1 MTEPARF
8 DVAKVDAAH
17 ATGLVAFFDRLEIP
31 CYCRYWHF
39 AGTSNAWLDRSR
51 HAPETNRSELVH
63 ALDTGSPEAAGVVA
77 FDVST
82 NDVVGWMKLAPA
94 ASVPKLYDQ
103 RLYRGLPCFSGDR
116 DGVLAVGCFLVDP
129 AVRRTGLSD
138 ALVQGGVRIAKE
150 AGARAI
156 EAFPR
161 RAEGLRDE
169 EKWTGPFSAFQR
181 AGFAVVHDFGPY
193 PVVRLAL

>member
-1 MTEPARF
+1 MTEPRHF
-8 DVAKVDAAH
+8 DVAKVDATH
-17 ATGLVAFFDRLEIP
+17 ARGLVAFFDRLEIP

-39 AGTSNAWLDRSR
+39 AGTSNAWLDRSC
-51 HAPETNRSELVH
+51 HAPEENRRELVH
-63 ALDTGSPEAAGVVA
+63 ALETGSPEAAGVVA

-82 NDVVGWMKLAPA
+82 SDVVGWMKLAPA

-103 RLYRGLPCFSGDR
+103 RLYRGLACLSGDR
-116 DGVLAVGCFLVDP
+116 SGVLAVGCFLVDP
-129 AVRRTGLSD
+129 VVRRTGLSD
-138 ALVQGGVRIAKE
+138 ALVRGGVRVARE
-150 AGARAI
+150 ARARAI

-169 EKWTGPFSAFQR
+169 EKWTGPFSAFER

-193 PVVRLAL
+193 PVLRLDL